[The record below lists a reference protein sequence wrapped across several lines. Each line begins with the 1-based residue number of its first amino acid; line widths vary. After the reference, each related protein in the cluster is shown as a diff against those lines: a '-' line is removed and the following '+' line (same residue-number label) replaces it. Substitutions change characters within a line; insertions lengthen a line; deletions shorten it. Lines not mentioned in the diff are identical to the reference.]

1 VGRAT
6 GEVNLRY
13 RNGDCT
19 KAKKMLHVTCKAG
32 DRTLAGS
39 HRQMITCMKGNVDA
53 AVSRGGNTTEVS
65 VLFAE
70 KQREINFV
78 AAS

>member
-1 VGRAT
+1 
-6 GEVNLRY
+6 
-13 RNGDCT
+13 
-19 KAKKMLHVTCKAG
+19 
-32 DRTLAGS
+32 
-39 HRQMITCMKGNVDA
+39 MKGNVDA